1 LNIPVDATF
10 GSELQGG
17 FSDRSWPKAVT
28 EAALYWFRFCSV
40 KRRIAE
46 VEL

>member
-1 LNIPVDATF
+1 MILEA
-10 GSELQGG
+10 G
-17 FSDRSWPKAVT
+17 FPHFRYWPKAVT